1 MTTTPLRRF
10 RKSGRWVARGALLL
24 VAAIAAACSGTPG
37 DPVEAQAGP
46 YALTAHLNPDPP
58 KQSGGTVHLQVRDA
72 KGEPVTG
79 ADVSVGYFM
88 PAMGAMAAMKGN
100 LDVEERDDGVYLA
113 ALDLPME
120 GNWRIDV
127 AVAGTAGRGM
137 AAYGL
142 RVGGKGLKV
151 EESSGAPAAST
162 QRSRTLPKEPYPA
175 PVYESLS
182 TAFTAYQEARAALA
196 ADKLEGVPP
205 PATRAAQALAAAA
218 SGLADRKSAAAVV
231 SEAERTARSLA
242 KAADIEGA
250 RSTFGELSRALL
262 LVASADE
269 RLTEGLTV
277 WSCPMTKTFPKWIQ
291 REGEKENPYMGQKMP
306 TCGDASDWAVAA
318 PESAAETQAHA
329 QAAHGAKAGDEVAY
343 YTCSMHPSVKSED
356 PGTCPICSMDLVPV
370 TEQEAATATIR
381 IDPARR
387 QEIGVRTERVARQSL
402 SSQIR
407 AVGMVVYDETRL
419 TDVTLKIPGWIGDL
433 EVDEPGQY
441 VRKGQTLFTL
451 YSPEL
456 YATQEELLTAVRSQK
471 VAAEA
476 GSTRRMDYLVNA
488 ARKRLHLWNL
498 SESQIDRITETGELL
513 EYLPIPSPASGY
525 VVEKNVVAGAAV
537 RPAERLFRIAGIDR
551 IWVEAEVYESELP
564 LVEVGQRAT
573 VTLPYAPGQA
583 FTGKVSFIYPF
594 LQGETRTG
602 KIRVALPNPKLV
614 LKPDMYANVTIERDL
629 GDRLTVPEQAILY
642 AGERSFVFLDL
653 GDGQLRPKQV
663 KTGLVTDDRIEILSG
678 LTPGDVVVTSGNF
691 LVAAEARLKMA
702 MEQWQ

>member
-1 MTTTPLRRF
+1 MPSAVLA
-10 RKSGRWVARGALLL
+10 VA
-24 VAAIAAACSGTPG
+24 VITVACSGSPG
-37 DPVEAQAGP
+37 EPVEAQAGP

-58 KQSGGTVHLQVRDA
+58 KESGGTLHLQVRNAQGD
-72 KGEPVTG
+72 PVTD
-79 ADVSVGYFM
+79 ADVTVGYFM
-88 PAMGAMAAMKGN
+88 PAMGAMAEMRGN
-100 LDVEERDDGVYLA
+100 LDVEASGDGMYVA
-113 ALDLPME
+113 ALGLPMD

-127 AVAGTAGRGM
+127 AVAGTAGRGT

-142 RVGGKGLKV
+142 RVGSKGLRV
-151 EESSGAPAAST
+151 EDSADASAPAARQS
-162 QRSRTLPKEPYPA
+162 RAAARESRTLPKAPYPA
-175 PVYESLS
+175 PVYESLR

-196 ADKLEGVPP
+196 ADKLDGVKL
-205 PATRAAQALAAAA
+205 PATRTAQALAAAA
-218 SGLADRKSAAAVV
+218 SGLADRKAAAAIVT
-231 SEAERTARSLA
+231 EAERTARSLA
-242 KAADIEGA
+242 KASDIEGA

-291 REGEKENPYMGQKMP
+291 REGEKQNPYMGQKMP
-306 TCGDASDWAVAA
+306 TCGEASDWLVGA
-318 PESAAETQAHA
+318 PQDTAEARAHA
-329 QAAHGAKAGDEVAY
+329 QAAHGAEAGDDVAY

-419 TDVTLKIPGWIGDL
+419 ADVTLKIPGWIGEL

-441 VRKGQTLFTL
+441 VRKGQRLFTL

-471 VAAEA
+471 AAAEA
-476 GSTRRMDYLVNA
+476 GSTRRVDYLVNA
-488 ARKRLHLWNL
+488 ARKRLRLWDL
-498 SESQIDRITETGELL
+498 SESQIDRIAETGELL
-513 EYLPIPSPASGY
+513 EYLPILSPVSGY

-537 RPAERLFRIAGIDR
+537 KPAERLFRIAGIDR
-551 IWVEAEVYESELP
+551 VWVEAEVYESELP
-564 LVEVGQRAT
+564 LVEVGQQAT

-594 LQGETRTG
+594 LQGETRTA

-642 AGERSFVFLDL
+642 AGERAFVFLDL
-653 GDGQLRPKQV
+653 GDGRLRPKQV
-663 KTGLVTDDRIEILSG
+663 KTGLVTDDRIEVLSG
-678 LTPGDVVVTSGNF
+678 LSPGDVVVTSGNF